1 MKSAKSA
8 RFVVA
13 LLVAAIALGA
23 LLPRTTTLDD
33 FVTYDEA
40 YHWIGRTERFAEA
53 LRQHDWAR
61 TRQTGHPGVTAMYL
75 GSLGLTLESLTLT
88 AGHSDAPDHAP
99 PPSPIAHLAWM
110 RWPAAVL
117 HALVILLAF
126 LVLVAGRLV
135 SLPTALIAAFLWATS
150 PLLIAHARLL
160 HLDALLTDF
169 VTLSLLCVLA
179 ACRSP
184 HHFRWLAG
192 AGCAAGLAL
201 LTKGPALILL
211 PTTGLLLLWQT
222 PAPDLGTRL
231 RSTLVSYLFWL
242 GIALVVVVAL
252 WPALWVTPHLALERY
267 IEKILWEGNNPYT
280 RAQFFFGQPVTDPG
294 PLFYP
299 VVLLFRATPVALAGL
314 FLLALLWRYAS
325 REHTTVAVLAAFVLV
340 WGLIMTTGAKKF
352 DRYLLPAWPAL
363 LIGAAAGWSTL
374 LSRWRKK
381 TPLASIVALVMLVV
395 AALSLPIWYAPYYLS
410 YYNPLVGG
418 GAMAQKVLLVGWGE
432 GTDQVGA
439 YLRQRP
445 DIERSII
452 LSTDTRLLEPFV
464 AAPVKSV
471 DEWETTP
478 ARYAVFFL
486 PSIQR
491 NVYPKS
497 YAAIRQQVAVP
508 LHRVIIHGI
517 EYAHIYQLPYP
528 FATPRRACFGDMIC
542 LHGFTLRYEVGQA
555 GQAGQLVVWPSWGV
569 RASPE
574 SDYHVF
580 LHLIN
585 ETGQTVVQTDTAP
598 GGADMLP
605 TGQWQAG
612 EQVAVPLP
620 LLIPDT
626 LPAGTYRLAMG
637 LYDPETGERLRL
649 TGGVGADPSAAGEQA
664 LLLDT
669 VTLTPTQRSQL
680 APPRAY
686 P

>member
-1 MKSAKSA
+1 MKSA
-8 RFVVA
+8 RFVVG
-13 LLVAAIALGA
+13 LLVAAIALVA
-23 LLPRTTTLDD
+23 LLPRTITLDD

-61 TRQTGHPGVTAMYL
+61 TYQTGHPGVTAMYL
-75 GSLGLTLESLTLT
+75 GSLGLTLESLTT
-88 AGHSDAPDHAP
+88 GHNNESDHSP
-99 PPSPIAHLAWM
+99 PPSPIAHLAVM

-117 HALVILLAF
+117 HALVILLSF

-135 SLPTALIAAFLWATS
+135 SLPTALIAMFLWATS

-184 HHFRWLAG
+184 RPLRWFVG
-192 AGCAAGLAL
+192 AGCAAGLSL
-201 LTKGPALILL
+201 LTKGPSLILL
-211 PTTGLLLLWQT
+211 PTTGLLLLWQI
-222 PAPDLGTRL
+222 PAPGLRDRL
-231 RSTLVSYLFWL
+231 RSTFFSYLLWL

-314 FLLALLWRYAS
+314 FLLALLWRHAS
-325 REHTTVAVLAAFVLV
+325 RERTTVAVLAAFVLV

-363 LIGAAAGWSTL
+363 LVVAAAGWSTL

-381 TPLASIVALVMLVV
+381 KPLLSIVALAALVV
-395 AALSLPIWYAPYYLS
+395 VALSPLAWYAPYYLS

-432 GTDQVGA
+432 GTDRVGA

-445 DIERSII
+445 DIERSVI

-464 AAPVKSV
+464 AAPIKSV
-471 DEWETTP
+471 DEWEATP

-491 NVYPKS
+491 NVYPES
-497 YAAIRQQVAVP
+497 YTAIRQQVAVP

-517 EYAHIYQLPYP
+517 EYASIYQLPYP
-528 FATPRRACFGDMIC
+528 FATPRKACFGDMVC
-542 LHGFTLRYEVGQA
+542 LHGFTLRYEA
-555 GQAGQLVVWPSWGV
+555 GWAGEPRQLIVWPSWGV
-569 RASPE
+569 RASPDR
-574 SDYHVF
+574 DYHVF

-585 ETGQTVVQTDTAP
+585 EAGQTVAQTDTAP
-598 GGADMLP
+598 GGADMPP
-605 TGQWQAG
+605 TDQWQAG

-626 LPAGTYRLAMG
+626 LPAGTYWLTMG
-637 LYDPETGERLRL
+637 LYDPKTGERFRL
-649 TGGVGADPSAAGEQA
+649 TEGVESDSSAAGKQA

-680 APPRAY
+680 APPRAS